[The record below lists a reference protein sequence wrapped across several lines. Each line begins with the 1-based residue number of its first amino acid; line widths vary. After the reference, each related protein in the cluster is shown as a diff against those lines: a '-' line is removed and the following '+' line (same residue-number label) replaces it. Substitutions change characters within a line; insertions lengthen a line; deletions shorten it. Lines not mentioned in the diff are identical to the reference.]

1 MRTGPASERDYP
13 GLMPAPEIAL
23 TERFQSAF
31 AAAFGPEY
39 AETDPIIRPSQF
51 ADFQCNAAMGLAKR
65 LGRKPR
71 DIAAE
76 ILATVDLEDIAETP
90 EVAGPGFLNIHL
102 RTGWIAQQ
110 TAELATDPRLGAPPE
125 APRTVVLDYSAPN
138 VAKEM
143 HVGHLRTTVVGDALA
158 RTLEKLG
165 HQVVRQNH
173 IGDWGTPFGMLIEH
187 LLDVG
192 EDSAEAELLKTDPN
206 SFYQAARGKFDAAE
220 SASVPADIDANG
232 AAGPADFAIRA
243 RRRVAIL
250 QSGDAESLRIWS
262 TLVEL
267 SKQYF
272 HRIYEMLDVTLTDE
286 HLAGEST
293 YNDRLEAVCE
303 DLEAEGIAVISE
315 GALCVFPEGFTGRD
329 EQPLPLIIR
338 KSDGGYGYATT
349 DLAALRHRVRELGA
363 DRIGYVVGSAQ
374 ELHFQMVFQA
384 AKQAGWL
391 TEEVE
396 VTHVKIGSV
405 LGEDGKILRT
415 RSGSSLRLMQLLEE
429 AVTTARTVI
438 DELRPDL
445 PEAERAS
452 IAHDIGIGGV
462 KYADLSTAHDSDYTF
477 DLDRM
482 LALTGNTAPYL
493 QYAVTRIRSI
503 RRKAAA
509 QGVEATG
516 AAPQVVADA
525 ERALALQ
532 LLEFGPTLS
541 QVGAAY
547 EPHRLCAYLFSL
559 AQAFTSFY
567 EACPILKDADE
578 QVRAGRLA
586 LVALTEQVLVDG
598 LDALG
603 VHAPQQM

>member
-1 MRTGPASERDYP
+1 MRRAHYP
-13 GLMPAPEIAL
+13 GRMPAPEIVL
-23 TERFQSAF
+23 TQRFQSAF
-31 AAAFGPEY
+31 AAAFGPEH
-39 AETDPIIRPSQF
+39 AEADPIIRPSQF

-71 DIAAE
+71 DIAAD
-76 ILATVDLEDIAETP
+76 ILAAVDLSDMAETP
-90 EVAGPGFLNIHL
+90 EIAGPGFLNIRL
-102 RTGWIAQQ
+102 RTDWVAAQA
-110 TAELATDPRLGAPPE
+110 AELAADPRLGAPVPE
-125 APRTVVLDYSAPN
+125 RAETVVVDYSAPN

-143 HVGHLRTTVVGDALA
+143 HVGHLRTTVVGDSIV

-165 HQVVRQNH
+165 HAVVRQNH

-187 LLDVG
+187 LLEVG
-192 EDSAEAELLKTDPN
+192 EDGPEAELLKTDPN
-206 SFYQAARGKFDAAE
+206 AFYQAARAKFD
-220 SASVPADIDANG
+220 G
-232 AAGPADFAIRA
+232 GGDFAERA
-243 RRRVAIL
+243 RRRVATL
-250 QSGDAESLRIWS
+250 QSGDAESLRIW
-262 TLVEL
+262 TNLVDL

-272 HRIYEMLDVTLTDE
+272 HRIYDMLDVTLTDE

-293 YNDRLEAVCE
+293 YNDQLESVCE
-303 DLEAEGIAVISE
+303 DLEADGIARISD

-349 DLAALRHRVRELGA
+349 DLAAIRHRVRDLGA
-363 DRIGYVVGSAQ
+363 DRIAYVVGTAQ
-374 ELHFQMVFQA
+374 ELHFRMVFTTA
-384 AKQAGWL
+384 SEAGWL
-391 TEEVE
+391 PESVE
-396 VTHVKIGSV
+396 PTHVKIGSV

-415 RSGSSLRLMQLLEE
+415 RSGASLRLMALLEE
-429 AVTTARTVI
+429 AVATARTVI

-445 PEAERAS
+445 PEAEREQ

-493 QYAVTRIRSI
+493 QYAVARIRSI
-503 RRKAAA
+503 GRRAAA
-509 QGVEATG
+509 EGVTAA
-516 AAPQVVADA
+516 AAPLVANDA

-532 LLEFGPTLS
+532 LLEFGPTLAA
-541 QVGAAY
+541 VGAEY

-559 AQAFTSFY
+559 AQAFTAFY
-567 EACPILKDADE
+567 DASPILKEADAE
-578 QVRAGRLA
+578 VRAGRLA
-586 LVALTEQVLVDG
+586 LAELTERVLVEG

-603 VHAPQQM
+603 VNAPQQM

>member
-1 MRTGPASERDYP
+1 
-13 GLMPAPEIAL
+13 MPAPEIAL
-23 TERFQSAF
+23 TQRFQTAF
-31 AAAFGPEY
+31 AAAFGSEY
-39 AETDPIIRPSQF
+39 ADADPIIRPSQF

-76 ILATVDLEDIAETP
+76 IVEAVDLSDIAEDP
-90 EVAGPGFLNIHL
+90 EIAGPGFLNIRL
-102 RTGWIAQQ
+102 RTDWVAAQA
-110 TAELATDPRLGAPPE
+110 AELVDPAAALGVPAPE
-125 APRTVVLDYSAPN
+125 RAETVVLDYSAPN

-143 HVGHLRTTVVGDALA
+143 HVGHLRTTVVGDSIA

-165 HQVVRQNH
+165 HTVVRQNH

-187 LLDVG
+187 LLEVG
-192 EDSAEAELLKTDPN
+192 EDSAEADLLKTDPN
-206 SFYQAARGKFDAAE
+206 AFYQAARATFD
-220 SASVPADIDANG
+220 G
-232 AAGPADFAIRA
+232 GGDFAERA
-243 RRRVAIL
+243 RKRVATL
-250 QSGDAESLRIWS
+250 QSGDAESLRIW
-262 TLVEL
+262 TNLVEL
-267 SKQYF
+267 SKLYF
-272 HRIYEMLDVTLTDE
+272 HRIYDMLGVTLTDE
-286 HLAGEST
+286 HLAGESS
-293 YNDRLEAVCE
+293 YNDLLAAVCD
-303 DLEAEGIAVISE
+303 DLEAAGIARISD

-349 DLAALRHRVRELGA
+349 DLAAIRHRVGTLGA

-374 ELHFQMVFQA
+374 GLHFQMVFTA
-384 AKQAGWL
+384 AREAGWL
-391 TEEVE
+391 PDEVQAE
-396 VTHVKIGSV
+396 HVKIGSV

-415 RSGSSLRLMQLLEE
+415 RSGSSLRLMALLEE
-429 AVTTARTVI
+429 AVGTARTVI
-438 DELRPDL
+438 DDLRPDL
-445 PEAERAS
+445 PEDERAQ

-493 QYAVTRIRSI
+493 QYAVARIRSI
-503 RRKAAA
+503 SRKAAA
-509 QGVEATG
+509 QGITAA
-516 AAPQVVADA
+516 AAPRIENDA

-532 LLEFGPTLS
+532 LLEFGPTLVS
-541 QVGAAY
+541 VGAEF

-567 EACPILKDADE
+567 EASPILKESDE
-578 QVRAGRLA
+578 EVRAGRLA
-586 LVALTEQVLVDG
+586 LAQLTERVLVEG

-603 VHAPQQM
+603 VNAPQQM

>member
-1 MRTGPASERDYP
+1 
-13 GLMPAPEIAL
+13 MPAPEIAL
-23 TERFQSAF
+23 TQRFQTAF
-31 AAAFGPEY
+31 VAAFGPEY
-39 AETDPIIRPSQF
+39 AEADPIIRPSQF

-65 LGRKPR
+65 LGRAPR

-76 ILATVDLEDIAETP
+76 IVEAVDLADIAEAP
-90 EVAGPGFLNIHL
+90 EIAGPGFLNIRL
-102 RTGWIAQQ
+102 RTDWIAAQ
-110 TAELATDPRLGAPPE
+110 TAELVDPSAALGVPAPE
-125 APRTVVLDYSAPN
+125 RAQTVVIDYSAPN

-143 HVGHLRTTVVGDALA
+143 HVGHLRTTVVGDSIV

-165 HQVVRQNH
+165 HTVVRQNH

-187 LLDVG
+187 LLEVG
-192 EDSAEAELLKTDPN
+192 EDSAEADLVRTDPN
-206 SFYQAARGKFDAAE
+206 AFYQAARAKFDAAE
-220 SASVPADIDANG
+220 SAGV
-232 AAGPADFAIRA
+232 AGSALEGEDFASRA
-243 RRRVAIL
+243 RRRVATL
-250 QSGDAESLRIWS
+250 QSGDAASLRIW
-262 TLVEL
+262 THLVDL

-272 HRIYEMLDVTLTDE
+272 HRIYDMLDVTLTDE

-293 YNDRLEAVCE
+293 YNDLLEAVCD
-303 DLEAEGIAVISE
+303 DLETAGIARISD

-349 DLAALRHRVRELGA
+349 DLAAVRHRVGTLGA
-363 DRIGYVVGSAQ
+363 DRIGYVVGAAQ
-374 ELHFQMVFQA
+374 GLHFQMVFTA
-384 AKQAGWL
+384 AREAGWL
-391 TEEVE
+391 PAQVE
-396 VTHVKIGSV
+396 AEHVKIGSV

-415 RSGSSLRLMQLLEE
+415 RSGSSLRLMALLEE
-429 AVTTARTVI
+429 AVGTARTVI

-445 PEAERAS
+445 PEAEREQ

-493 QYAVTRIRSI
+493 QYAVARIRSI
-503 RRKAAA
+503 SRKAAA
-509 QGVEATG
+509 RGLTAA
-516 AAPQVVADA
+516 AAPRVDNDA
-525 ERALALQ
+525 ERALALA
-532 LLEFGPTLS
+532 LLEFGPTLVS
-541 QVGAAY
+541 VGAEY

-567 EACPILKDADE
+567 EASPILQDADAE
-578 QVRAGRLA
+578 VQAGRLA
-586 LVALTEQVLVDG
+586 LAELTERVLVEG

>member
-1 MRTGPASERDYP
+1 
-13 GLMPAPEIAL
+13 MPAPEIAL
-23 TERFQSAF
+23 TERFQTAF

-39 AETDPIIRPSQF
+39 AQADPIIRPSQF

-76 ILATVDLEDIAETP
+76 IVAAVDLADIAETP
-90 EVAGPGFLNIHL
+90 EIAGPGFLNIRL
-102 RTGWIAQQ
+102 RTDWVAAQ
-110 TAELATDPRLGAPPE
+110 TAELTAPSAALGVPAPE
-125 APRTVVLDYSAPN
+125 RAQTVVLDYSAPN

-143 HVGHLRTTVVGDALA
+143 HVGHLRTTVVGDSIA

-165 HQVVRQNH
+165 HTVVRQNH

-187 LLDVG
+187 LLEVG

-206 SFYQAARGKFDAAE
+206 AFYQAARAKFDAAE
-220 SASVPADIDANG
+220 AAG
-232 AAGPADFAIRA
+232 AADDGSDFASRA
-243 RRRVAIL
+243 RARVATL
-250 QSGDAESLRIWS
+250 QSGDAESLRIW
-262 TLVEL
+262 TNLVEL

-272 HRIYEMLDVTLTDE
+272 HRIYDMLDVTLTDE

-293 YNDRLEAVCE
+293 YNDQLAAVCD
-303 DLEAEGIAVISE
+303 DLEAAGIARISD
-315 GALCVFPEGFTGRD
+315 GALCVFPAGFTGRD

-349 DLAALRHRVRELGA
+349 DLTAIRHRVRDLGA
-363 DRIGYVVGSAQ
+363 DRIAYVVGTAQ
-374 ELHFQMVFQA
+374 ELHFRMVFA
-384 AKQAGWL
+384 TAREAGWL
-391 TEEVE
+391 PETVE
-396 VTHVKIGSV
+396 ATHVKIGSV

-415 RSGSSLRLMQLLEE
+415 RSGSSLRLMALLEE
-429 AVTTARTVI
+429 AVAAARTVI

-445 PEAERAS
+445 PEAEREQ

-493 QYAVTRIRSI
+493 QYAVARIRSI
-503 RRKAAA
+503 GRKAAA
-509 QGVEATG
+509 QGVA
-516 AAPQVVADA
+516 AAPAPHVENDA

-532 LLEFGPTLS
+532 LLEFGPTLVS
-541 QVGAAY
+541 VGAEF

-567 EACPILKDADE
+567 EASPILKEADE

-586 LVALTEQVLVDG
+586 LAELTERVLVEG

-603 VHAPQQM
+603 VNAPQQM

>member
-1 MRTGPASERDYP
+1 
-13 GLMPAPEIAL
+13 MPAPEIAL

-39 AETDPIIRPSQF
+39 ADADPIIRPSQF

-71 DIAAE
+71 DIAAD
-76 ILATVDLEDIAETP
+76 ILAAVDLEDIAEAP
-90 EVAGPGFLNIHL
+90 EIAGPGFLNIRL
-102 RTGWIAQQ
+102 RTGWIAAQ
-110 TAELATDPRLGAPPE
+110 AGRLSEDPLLGAPVPE
-125 APRTVVLDYSAPN
+125 RAETVVVDYSAPN

-143 HVGHLRTTVVGDALA
+143 HVGHLRTTVVGDSIA

-165 HQVVRQNH
+165 HTVIRQNH

-187 LLDVG
+187 LLEVG

-206 SFYQAARGKFDAAE
+206 AFYQAARAKFDA
-220 SASVPADIDANG
+220 G
-232 AAGPADFAIRA
+232 GDFAARA
-243 RRRVAIL
+243 RRRVATL
-250 QSGDAESLRIWS
+250 QSGDGESLRIW
-262 TLVEL
+262 TDLVEL

-272 HRIYEMLDVTLTDE
+272 HRVYDMLGATLTDAD
-286 HLAGEST
+286 LAGEST
-293 YNDRLEAVCE
+293 YNPLLEIVCK
-303 DLEAEGIAVISE
+303 DLEADGIARISD

-329 EQPLPLIIR
+329 EQPLPLIVR

-349 DLAALRHRVRELGA
+349 DLAAVRHRVRDLGA
-363 DRIGYVVGSAQ
+363 DRIAYVVGTAQ
-374 ELHFQMVFQA
+374 ELHFQMVFTA
-384 AKQAGWL
+384 AREAGWL
-391 TEEVE
+391 PEEVE
-396 VTHVKIGSV
+396 ATHVKIGSV

-415 RSGSSLRLMQLLEE
+415 RSGASLRLLALLEE
-429 AVTTARTVI
+429 AVAAARTVI

-445 PEAERAS
+445 PEQERAQ

-493 QYAVTRIRSI
+493 QYAVARIRSI
-503 RRKAAA
+503 GRKAEA
-509 QGVEATG
+509 QGIVAATAPRVEN
-516 AAPQVVADA
+516 DA

-532 LLEFGPTLS
+532 LLDFGPTLA
-541 QVGAAY
+541 QAGAAY

-567 EACPILKDADE
+567 DASPILKESDE
-578 QVRAGRLA
+578 GLRAGRLA
-586 LVALTEQVLVDG
+586 LAQLTEKVLVEG

-603 VHAPQQM
+603 VNAPQQM

>member
-1 MRTGPASERDYP
+1 
-13 GLMPAPEIAL
+13 MPAPEIAL
-23 TERFQSAF
+23 TQRFQTAF

-39 AETDPIIRPSQF
+39 ADADPIIRPSQF

-76 ILATVDLEDIAETP
+76 IVEAVDLADIAEAP
-90 EVAGPGFLNIHL
+90 EIAGPGFLNIRL
-102 RTGWIAQQ
+102 RTDWIAAQA
-110 TAELATDPRLGAPPE
+110 AELMAPSAALGVPAPDH
-125 APRTVVLDYSAPN
+125 ADTVVLDYSAPN

-143 HVGHLRTTVVGDALA
+143 HVGHLRTTVVGDSIA

-165 HQVVRQNH
+165 HTVVRQNH

-187 LLDVG
+187 LLEVG
-192 EDSAEAELLKTDPN
+192 EDSAEADLLKTDPN
-206 SFYQAARGKFDAAE
+206 AFYQAARGKFDA
-220 SASVPADIDANG
+220 G
-232 AAGPADFAIRA
+232 GDFADRA
-243 RRRVAIL
+243 RRRVATL
-250 QSGDAESLRIWS
+250 QSGDAESLRIW
-262 TLVEL
+262 TNLVEL
-267 SKQYF
+267 SKLYF
-272 HRIYEMLDVTLTDE
+272 HRIYDMLGVTLTDE

-293 YNDRLEAVCE
+293 YNDLLEAVCD
-303 DLEAEGIAVISE
+303 DLEAAGIARISD
-315 GALCVFPEGFTGRD
+315 GALCVFPAGFLGRD
-329 EQPLPLIIR
+329 EEPLPLIIR

-349 DLAALRHRVRELGA
+349 DLAAVRHRVSTLGA

-374 ELHFQMVFQA
+374 ELHFQMVFA
-384 AKQAGWL
+384 AAREAGWL
-391 TEEVE
+391 PEDVE
-396 VTHVKIGSV
+396 AQHVKIGSV

-415 RSGSSLRLMQLLEE
+415 RSGSSLRLMALLEE

-445 PEAERAS
+445 PEVEREQ

-493 QYAVTRIRSI
+493 QYAVARIRSI
-503 RRKAAA
+503 GRKAQA
-509 QGVEATG
+509 QGVTAA
-516 AAPQVVADA
+516 AAPLIVNDA

-532 LLEFGPTLS
+532 LLEFGPTLAA
-541 QVGAAY
+541 VGADY

-567 EACPILKDADE
+567 EASPILKEADPE
-578 QVRAGRLA
+578 VRAGRLA
-586 LVALTEQVLVDG
+586 LAELTEQVLVEG

-603 VHAPQQM
+603 VNAPQQM

>member
-1 MRTGPASERDYP
+1 
-13 GLMPAPEIAL
+13 MPAPEIAL
-23 TERFQSAF
+23 TQRFQTAF

-39 AETDPIIRPSQF
+39 SDADPIIRPSQF

-76 ILATVDLEDIAETP
+76 IVTAVDLSDIAEEP
-90 EVAGPGFLNIHL
+90 EIAGPGFLNIRL
-102 RTGWIAQQ
+102 RTEWIAAQA
-110 TAELATDPRLGAPPE
+110 AELVDPSAALGVPAPE
-125 APRTVVLDYSAPN
+125 RAETVVLDYSAPN

-143 HVGHLRTTVVGDALA
+143 HVGHLRTTVVGDSIA

-165 HQVVRQNH
+165 RTVVRQNH

-187 LLDVG
+187 LLEVG
-192 EDSAEAELLKTDPN
+192 EDGAEAELLKTDPN
-206 SFYQAARGKFDAAE
+206 AFYQAARAKFDAAE
-220 SASVPADIDANG
+220 QADPSG
-232 AAGPADFAIRA
+232 SELAGGDFASRS
-243 RRRVAIL
+243 RRRVATL
-250 QSGDAESLRIWS
+250 QSGDAESLRIW
-262 TLVEL
+262 TNLVEL
-267 SKQYF
+267 STLYF
-272 HRIYEMLDVTLTDE
+272 HRIYDMLGVTLTDD

-293 YNDRLEAVCE
+293 YNDLLEAVCD
-303 DLEAEGIAVISE
+303 DLEAAGIARISD
-315 GALCVFPEGFTGRD
+315 GALCVFPEGFIGRD

-349 DLAALRHRVRELGA
+349 DLAAIRHRVGTLDA

-374 ELHFQMVFQA
+374 GLHFQMVFA
-384 AKQAGWL
+384 AAREAGWL
-391 TEEVE
+391 PAEVE
-396 VTHVKIGSV
+396 ATHVKIGSV

-415 RSGSSLRLMQLLEE
+415 RSGSSLRLMALLEE
-429 AVTTARTVI
+429 AVAAARTVI

-445 PEAERAS
+445 PETERAQ

-477 DLDRM
+477 DLERM

-493 QYAVTRIRSI
+493 QYAVARIRSI
-503 RRKAAA
+503 SRKAEA
-509 QGVEATG
+509 QGLTAA
-516 AAPQVVADA
+516 AAPRVENEA
-525 ERALALQ
+525 ERALALA
-532 LLEFGPTLS
+532 LLEFGPTLVS
-541 QVGAAY
+541 VGAEY

-567 EACPILKDADE
+567 EASPILKEVDE
-578 QVRAGRLA
+578 EVRSGRLA
-586 LVALTEQVLVDG
+586 LAQLTERVLVEG

-603 VHAPQQM
+603 VNAPQQM

>member
-1 MRTGPASERDYP
+1 
-13 GLMPAPEIAL
+13 MPAPEIAL
-23 TERFQSAF
+23 TQRFQTAF
-31 AAAFGPEY
+31 AAAFGSEY
-39 AETDPIIRPSQF
+39 ADADPIIRPSQF

-76 ILATVDLEDIAETP
+76 IVEAVDLSDIAEDP
-90 EVAGPGFLNIHL
+90 EIAGPGFLNIRL
-102 RTGWIAQQ
+102 RTDWVAAQA
-110 TAELATDPRLGAPPE
+110 AELVDPAAALGVPAPE
-125 APRTVVLDYSAPN
+125 RAETVVLDYSAPN

-143 HVGHLRTTVVGDALA
+143 HVGHLRTTVVGDSIA

-165 HQVVRQNH
+165 HTVVRQNH

-187 LLDVG
+187 LLEVG
-192 EDSAEAELLKTDPN
+192 EDSAEADLLKTDPN
-206 SFYQAARGKFDAAE
+206 AFYQAARATFD
-220 SASVPADIDANG
+220 G
-232 AAGPADFAIRA
+232 GGDFAERA
-243 RRRVAIL
+243 RKRVATL
-250 QSGDAESLRIWS
+250 QSGDAESLRIW
-262 TLVEL
+262 TNLVEL
-267 SKQYF
+267 SKLYF
-272 HRIYEMLDVTLTDE
+272 HRIYDMLGVTLTDD
-286 HLAGEST
+286 HLAGESS
-293 YNDRLEAVCE
+293 YNDLLAAVCD
-303 DLEAEGIAVISE
+303 DLEAAGIARISD

-349 DLAALRHRVRELGA
+349 DLAAIRHRVGTLGA

-374 ELHFQMVFQA
+374 GLHFQMVFTA
-384 AKQAGWL
+384 AREAGWL
-391 TEEVE
+391 PDEVQAE
-396 VTHVKIGSV
+396 HVKIGSV

-415 RSGSSLRLMQLLEE
+415 RSGSSLRLMALLEE
-429 AVTTARTVI
+429 AVGTARTVI
-438 DELRPDL
+438 DDLRPDL
-445 PEAERAS
+445 PEDERAQ

-493 QYAVTRIRSI
+493 QYAVARIRSI
-503 RRKAAA
+503 SRKAAA
-509 QGVEATG
+509 QGITAA
-516 AAPQVVADA
+516 AAPRIENDA

-532 LLEFGPTLS
+532 LLEFGPTLVS
-541 QVGAAY
+541 VGAEF

-567 EACPILKDADE
+567 EASPILKESDE
-578 QVRAGRLA
+578 EVRAGRLA
-586 LVALTEQVLVDG
+586 LAQLTERVLVEG

-603 VHAPQQM
+603 VNAPQQM

>member
-1 MRTGPASERDYP
+1 
-13 GLMPAPEIAL
+13 MPAPEIAL
-23 TERFQSAF
+23 TERFQTAF

-39 AETDPIIRPSQF
+39 ADADPIIRPSQF

-76 ILATVDLEDIAETP
+76 ILAAVELDDIAETP
-90 EVAGPGFLNIHL
+90 EIAGPGFLNIRL
-102 RTGWIAQQ
+102 RTDWIAAQ
-110 TAELATDPRLGAPPE
+110 TAHLVGPAAALGVPAP
-125 APRTVVLDYSAPN
+125 AHRDTVVLDYSAPN

-143 HVGHLRTTVVGDALA
+143 HVGHLRTTVVGDSIA

-165 HQVVRQNH
+165 HTVVRQNH

-187 LLDVG
+187 LLEVG
-192 EDSAEAELLKTDPN
+192 EDSAEADLLRTDPN
-206 SFYQAARGKFDAAE
+206 AFYQAARAKFDAAE
-220 SASVPADIDANG
+220 QAGAPAGDG
-232 AAGPADFAIRA
+232 QGEDFASRA
-243 RRRVAIL
+243 RRRVATL
-250 QSGDAESLRIWS
+250 QSGDAESLRIWTLLVALS
-262 TLVEL
+262 T
-267 SKQYF
+267 QYF
-272 HRIYEMLDVTLTDE
+272 HRIYDMLGVTLTDE

-293 YNDRLEAVCE
+293 YNDLLAAVCD
-303 DLEAEGIAVISE
+303 DLEAAGIARISD

-349 DLAALRHRVRELGA
+349 DLAAIRHRVSTLGA

-374 ELHFQMVFQA
+374 ELHFQMVFTVA
-384 AKQAGWL
+384 REAGWL
-391 TEEVE
+391 PDQVRAE
-396 VTHVKIGSV
+396 HVKIGSV

-415 RSGSSLRLMQLLEE
+415 RSGSSLRLMALLEE

-445 PEAERAS
+445 PEDERQR
-452 IAHDIGIGGV
+452 IAHQIGIGGV

-493 QYAVTRIRSI
+493 QYAVARIRSI
-503 RRKAAA
+503 GRKAAA
-509 QGVEATG
+509 QGIT
-516 AAPQVVADA
+516 AADAPLVAGDA

-532 LLEFGPTLS
+532 LLQYGPTLAS
-541 QVGAAY
+541 AGAEY

-567 EACPILKDADE
+567 EASPILKGDDA

-586 LVALTEQVLVDG
+586 LAELTERVLVDG

-603 VHAPQQM
+603 VSAPQQM